1 MHVMK
6 VKQDKFE
13 TDFIE
18 LKDDVANVKGE
29 MNTLTKDVYLVKED
43 LESFKIE

>member
-1 MHVMK
+1 MHAMK

-13 TDFIE
+13 TDLNE

-29 MNTLTKDVYLVKED
+29 MNTLTKDINLVKED
-43 LESFKIE
+43 LE